1 MKKLKISKDFLY
13 AGLFWSWNIIFA
25 GFLLAGFAP
34 FLLMDMFRAVQVGEM
49 PMYYLLYGTVLT
61 AIPILCMVL
70 AATKLKGQ
78 PYQQFVLGFAVEMPL
93 MVLFMVR
100 LFAIRQA
107 TPSLNL
113 MLILTAVGI
122 LTLLWHLLDV
132 DIDKRPFPIQLI
144 RLVGA
149 SCMLLV
155 GVYISLWGLFYVL
168 PLLYVV
174 IEAARELFEGIWYAI
189 THFDLKEF
197 WDAIINMEWQ
207 AIFFIPFVFMA
218 VLLWGYTA
226 TLFIAVPFVV
236 IVSYTKTWLAT
247 VRAVGK
253 NSLLPAVL
261 ASLAII
267 ALCIFSVS
275 MLNDQPQQAAFAL
288 LEQPPESI
296 EAAHAL
302 AEQDELIR
310 DGLLNAFLASQRYLG
325 AHGEV
330 THVRDMYN
338 NTWDFSTET
347 AVFMQN
353 MYESL
358 LSPLLYQPVEEA
370 EYSGSYIR
378 WTDRALYREPD
389 EAAALYQ
396 QYFDQPI
403 TKGEQAMVVSAMKN
417 SWDAEQAR
425 AGWQAVDER
434 EIYLERQELTVTE
447 HGDWAEVELMEVYSN
462 RTTVNQEVVYYF
474 TLPETAVITGLWLGE
489 SDDLDA
495 RIPHRVATRGAA
507 QQVYQEQVRRRVD
520 PALLEQIGPSQYRLR
535 AFPVLPFPMEW
546 DEYGRQISDESPPMY
561 MWLTYSVMQE
571 DGAWPMPYLA
581 THYNL
586 FWDEDTVRTLDGESV
601 AGNDGWLPT
610 EVAAKTAVSPQP
622 HRVDF
627 DNETAASTSLST
639 SVIAMPLSEEELPP
653 INPNMRLAVVLDR
666 SRSMESLADDVQNA
680 LSTLSAW
687 ENSTDIYLTGSPA
700 RGESPTRIPMAE
712 LQNEDLFYHG
722 GQQGTELLQQFND
735 LRGDTTYDGILVL
748 TDGTG
753 YESGASEIELSAPDA
768 PVWMVHLGGN
778 YSIGYDDATLDLML
792 ASGGGVVN
800 SVGQALLRTTMDQN
814 AEDGISADYVDGYL
828 WQVMDAET
836 LALSDVETAVSLPT
850 DDAADFMPIAARQ
863 LILAEQQKQ
872 RGTIDDLETL
882 DYLHQL
888 AVENDIVTPFS
899 SMIVLINQQQQD
911 RLDELENQDDRF
923 DRELEGVGETDEN
936 MLVTAVPE
944 PEEWLLIFLV
954 IAILIYSRRADIR
967 RLRF

>member
-1 MKKLKISKDFLY
+1 MKKLKISKDYVY

-25 GFLLAGFAP
+25 GFLLAGFVP
-34 FLLMDMFRAVQVGEM
+34 FLLMDMFRAVQLGEM
-49 PMYYLLYGTVLT
+49 PIYYVLYGTVLT
-61 AIPILCMVL
+61 SIPILCMVL
-70 AATKLKGQ
+70 AATKLKER
-78 PYQQFVLGFAVEMPL
+78 PYQQFVLGFAVEIPL
-93 MVLFMVR
+93 MVLFVVR

-113 MLILTAVGI
+113 MLFLTAIGI

-132 DIDKRPFPIQLI
+132 DIDKRPFSVQLI

-168 PLLYVV
+168 PLLYAVGEG
-174 IEAARELFEGIWYAI
+174 IQGLFEAIWHAI
-189 THFDLKEF
+189 THFNLKEF
-197 WDAIINMEWQ
+197 WDMLRSMEWQ
-207 AIFFIPFVFMA
+207 ALFFIPFMFMA

-226 TLFIAVPFVV
+226 TLFIFVPFVV
-236 IVSYTKTWLAT
+236 IVNYTKSWIAT
-247 VRAVGK
+247 MRAVSR
-253 NSLLPAVL
+253 NSLLPPVL
-261 ASLAII
+261 ASFAII
-267 ALCIFSVS
+267 TLSVFSVI

-288 LEQPPESI
+288 LEQPPASI
-296 EAAHAL
+296 EAAHDL
-302 AEQDELIR
+302 AEQDALIR
-310 DGLLNAFLASQRYLG
+310 DGLLNAFLASQRYLS

-330 THVRDMYN
+330 THVRDMYT
-338 NTWDFSTET
+338 NTWDFDVET
-347 AVFMQN
+347 AVILQN

-358 LSPLLYQPVEEA
+358 LSPLLYQPIEEA
-370 EYSGSYIR
+370 ENSGDFIR
-378 WTDRALYREPD
+378 WTERALNREPD
-389 EAAALYQ
+389 EAAVLYQ

-434 EIYLERQELTVTE
+434 EIYLERQELAVTE

-462 RTTVNQEVVYYF
+462 RTTTNQEVVYYF

-507 QQVYQEQVRRRVD
+507 QQVYQEQVVRRVD

-546 DEYGRQISDESPPMY
+546 DDYGRQISDEAPPMY
-561 MWLTYSVMQE
+561 MWLTYSVMQQ

-586 FWDEDTVRTLDGESV
+586 FWDENTVRTLDGESL
-601 AGNDGWLPT
+601 AGNDAWLPAQI
-610 EVAAKTAVSPQP
+610 EAKTAVSAQP
-622 HRVDF
+622 HQTTF
-627 DNETAASTSLST
+627 ENGTAVT
-639 SVIAMPLSEEELPP
+639 AMPLSAEELPP
-653 INPNMRLAVVLDR
+653 IDPDMRLAIILDR
-666 SRSMESLADDVQNA
+666 SRSMELLADDVQNA

-687 ENSTDIYLTGSPA
+687 KNSSDIYLTASPA
-700 RGESPTRIPMAE
+700 RGESPTRISMGE

-722 GQQGTELLQQFND
+722 GQQGTDLLQQFND
-735 LRGDTTYDGILVL
+735 LRDDAAYDAILVL

-753 YESGASEIELSAPDA
+753 YESGASEVELPAPDA
-768 PVWMVHLGGN
+768 PVWMVHLGGQ
-778 YSIGYDDATLDLML
+778 YSIGYDDTTLDLML

-800 SVGQALLRTTMDQN
+800 SVEQALLRTTINQN
-814 AEDGISADYVDGYL
+814 IPNGIMTDYVDGYL
-828 WQVMDAET
+828 WQVVDAEVENT
-836 LALSDVETAVSLPT
+836 LSRAFPDNPA
-850 DDAADFMPIAARQ
+850 FMPLAARQ
-863 LILAEQQKQ
+863 LILAEQQKY
-872 RGTIDDLETL
+872 RGTIEDLDTL

-923 DRELEGVGETDEN
+923 DRELEGVGETDDN

-967 RLRF
+967 RLRFFS